1 VRLSED
7 FRAVVTGKI
16 DATLANSTAT
26 RDQVRKQLTKRMR
39 ELTAQEDHYFDLV
52 GNPDWPHARVVV
64 SGD

>member
-1 VRLSED
+1 
-7 FRAVVTGKI
+7 
-16 DATLANSTAT
+16 
-26 RDQVRKQLTKRMR
+26 MR